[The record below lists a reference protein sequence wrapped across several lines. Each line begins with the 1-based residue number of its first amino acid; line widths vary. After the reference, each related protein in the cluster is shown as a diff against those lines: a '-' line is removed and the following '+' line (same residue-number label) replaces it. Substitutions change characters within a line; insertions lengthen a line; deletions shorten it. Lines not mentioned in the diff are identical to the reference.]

1 MIQVSIIVPI
11 FNASQYLNKCL
22 QSLVEQ
28 SLADIE
34 IIAIDDGSTDNSGWI
49 LDEYQK
55 KYPDKVRAF
64 HQKNSGISVTR
75 NRGIGLAEGKYI
87 AFVDSDDSIE
97 LDFCEKMVEMM
108 EKNQLDMVVCNF
120 YEVDETGM
128 REKKIPEFETAT
140 VFQRPELLFD
150 INTSPWNKL
159 YRKDFLLERNILFPL
174 NLKYEDV
181 VFIQT
186 ILSYKAKVGYLNSP
200 LIYYLVHPESET
212 TVVRENV
219 FDIFKILDT
228 VCSAYKKNTV
238 EEYEKVRNYLE
249 YFIINRIT
257 VYNLQ
262 QIYQQ
267 DEKLISKFIEKGFGY
282 LNSNFPKWRKNPLF
296 ASNNNVVKKIVK
308 GNERITKWVVWG
320 MRKKVVKR

>member
-11 FNASQYLNKCL
+11 FNASRYLNKCL

-49 LDEYQK
+49 LDEYQE

-97 LDFCEKMVEMM
+97 LDFCEKMVEVM
-108 EKNQLDMVVCNF
+108 EKDQLDMAVCNF
-120 YEVDETGM
+120 YEVDEAGM
-128 REKKIPEFETAT
+128 KERKIPEFEAAT

-219 FDIFKILDT
+219 FDIFEILDT
-228 VCSAYKKNTV
+228 VCSGYKRNTV

-282 LNSNFPKWRKNPLF
+282 LNCNFPEWRKNPLF
-296 ASNNNVVKKIVK
+296 VSNNNIVKKIIK

-320 MRKKVVKR
+320 IRKKVVKR